1 MIISSAL
8 GNHRRPASEAFV
20 HARIGGYLSENHLAF
35 VLNMSVERL
44 REFAA
49 SANAMYAPFDQRR
62 RGKVRRIDRPI
73 EPLLSFQ
80 RLIYRRLLRDFQFSS
95 TVHAGV
101 PGKSIFTAV
110 APHVRRAVVVTAD
123 LADFY
128 PSITQSDIFHVW
140 RDTLGY
146 GREAAKL
153 LAQLTSFR
161 GILPQGAP
169 TSLALANIFMV
180 PADLA
185 IALRLSLIDGDVRLS
200 RWVDDIIVSGSLPQ
214 PHLVFSIVADA
225 VRPLGLRLHRKK
237 SKRRVMFRCTPQ
249 TALGLRLNNG
259 ITVPRERRA
268 KLRAAVH
275 NVCFGVGDVQS
286 IMGRVQFAK
295 RCHPDTAK
303 RLLSSLLMVA
313 TCRLRPRRRKTRAP
327 RSVISVVRLVLTVQ
341 N

>member
-1 MIISSAL
+1 MIASPRQ
-8 GNHRRPASEAFV
+8 GNPCHPPSESLVQAKV
-20 HARIGGYLSENHLAF
+20 AGYFSEKHLAF

-44 REFAA
+44 KEFAA
-49 SANAMYAPFDQRR
+49 SANFMYVPFDQRR

-101 PGKSIFTAV
+101 LGRSIFTAV
-110 APHVRRAVVVTAD
+110 APHVRRPVVVTAD

-128 PSITQSDIFHVW
+128 PSITQSNIFHIW

-185 IALRLSLIDGDVRLS
+185 IALQLSLIGVDVRLS
-200 RWVDDIIVSGSLPQ
+200 RWVDDIIVSGSLAE

-237 SKRRVMFRCTPQ
+237 SKRHVMLRCTPQ

-275 NVCFGVGDVQS
+275 NLCFGIGDVES

-295 RCHPDTAK
+295 RCHPDTAR
-303 RLLSSLLMVA
+303 RLLSSLLTVA
-313 TCRLRPRRRKTRAP
+313 TRQPRPRRRKTRAP
-327 RSVISVVRLVLTVQ
+327 KGAFRRPPRAQ
-341 N
+341 PPG